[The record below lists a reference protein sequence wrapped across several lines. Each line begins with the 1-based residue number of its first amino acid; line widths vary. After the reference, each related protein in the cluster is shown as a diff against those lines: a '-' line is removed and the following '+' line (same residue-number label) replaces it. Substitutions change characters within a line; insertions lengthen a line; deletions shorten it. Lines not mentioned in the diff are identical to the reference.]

1 MSTLLF
7 EANADTED
15 VPDMCIR
22 EPVST
27 HMKCGPIR
35 RKSMVLTNP
44 PDTQVYPMA
53 APDATGD
60 LNDDTGFLQSYH
72 LPQNVFSTAETSVTA
87 AAISRLHPPSQTVS
101 SCNEIFENYKVTR
114 LLSMISGMPK
124 LPKFQS

>member
-27 HMKCGPIR
+27 HVKCGPMGR
-35 RKSMVLTNP
+35 NSVVLINS
-44 PDTQVYPMA
+44 PDTQEYPMA

-60 LNDDTGFLQSYH
+60 LNDDTGFLQSYQ
-72 LPQNVFSTAETSVTA
+72 LPQNAFSAAETTVTA
-87 AAISRLHPPSQTVS
+87 AANSRLHHLQ
-101 SCNEIFENYKVTR
+101 KQ
-114 LLSMISGMPK
+114 
-124 LPKFQS
+124 LP

>member
-27 HMKCGPIR
+27 HMKCGPIG

-44 PDTQVYPMA
+44 PGTQVYPMA

-60 LNDDTGFLQSYH
+60 LNDGTGFLQSYQ
-72 LPQNVFSTAETSVTA
+72 LPQNVFSAAETSVRA
-87 AAISRLHPPSQTVS
+87 AANSRLHPPSQT
-101 SCNEIFENYKVTR
+101 
-114 LLSMISGMPK
+114 LLSSFDEKSYVIH
-124 LPKFQS
+124 

>member
-27 HMKCGPIR
+27 HMKCGPKG
-35 RKSMVLTNP
+35 RKSMVLINP

-72 LPQNVFSTAETSVTA
+72 LPQNVFSTAETSVTIA
-87 AAISRLHPPSQTVS
+87 ANSRLHLPSQTES
-101 SCNEIFENYKVTR
+101 SWA
-114 LLSMISGMPK
+114 
-124 LPKFQS
+124 